1 MRLLLTIAV
10 ICSLNIR
17 VIAQE
22 TDSISDFSFLINH
35 IERNYPGF
43 KDKVNKKKI
52 NELTNLCNQIKL
64 KINASPDSTY
74 FFLNQY
80 TKFFNDNHLRV
91 TEDIITQKDD
101 LNVKKL
107 TVNSNFNSDNLKA
120 ATNNRGIEGIWKDY
134 HDEFV
139 ITEEPNGKIIGVALN
154 FYGKDKGEI
163 IWEFIPTDSGTYQAV
178 DVSSGLKPVKYD
190 ASLNLNGKVLE
201 IHDYSYF
208 IKKTD
213 NSAYDHA
220 LLKSYI
226 PKYPN
231 GVNTFPLA
239 MNLSDS
245 TFYLRIPSFAGN
257 TTDKLVQ
264 KHWLDITSKPNLI
277 IDIRNNGGG
286 NDNNYQILLKLLYTN
301 PYEIKGVEWYAT
313 PNNIKVFEDALASG
327 NIKGGE
333 NGKIWTA
340 ALLSEMKKNIGK
352 FVVHPLTGRDTIITR
367 DTIYSYPKRVGI
379 IINENNASSAE
390 QFLLSA
396 KQSKKVILFGKK
408 STAGVLDYSNA
419 IKIPFPSGN
428 YSLIY
433 PMTRSRRLPNNP
445 IDNIGITP
453 SITIPYQDTT
463 QLFDRLDSWVYFVLD
478 YIEYL

>member
-1 MRLLLTIAV
+1 MKKYIALF
-10 ICSLNIR
+10 ILISFGFHAKTQDCNCL
-17 VIAQE
+17 
-22 TDSISDFSFLINH
+22 SDFNFLVSYINK
-35 IERNYPGF
+35 NYPGLNDKI
-43 KDKVNKKKI
+43 KDKSKNHLSIIEKD
-52 NELTNLCNQIKL
+52 IKNVI
-64 KINASPDSTY
+64 KTKPDSCYILLKKYTSY
-74 FFLNQY
+74 F
-80 TKFFNDNHLRV
+80 KDNHLRV
-91 TEDIITQKDD
+91 T
-101 LNVKKL
+101 LNRSNNPSSKYFKP
-107 TVNSNFNSDNLKA
+107 TIKSNFNFDSLKA
-120 ATNNRGIEGIWKDY
+120 TSNNNGLEGIWKDY
-134 HDEFV
+134 YDEFA
-139 ITEEPNGKIIGVALN
+139 ITKEPNGKIIGIALN

-178 DVSSGLKPVKYD
+178 DVSSGLNPIKYD
-190 ASLNLNGKVLE
+190 ASLHLNGKVLE
-201 IHDYSYF
+201 IHDYSHF
-208 IKKTD
+208 IRKTD
-213 NSAYDHA
+213 NSAYDLA
-220 LLKSYI
+220 LAKSYI
-226 PKYPN
+226 PNYPN

-257 TTDKLVQ
+257 TADKLVQ
-264 KHWLDITSKPNLI
+264 KHWLDITSRPNLI

-286 NDNNYQILLKLLYTN
+286 NDYNYQILLKLLYTN
-301 PYEIKGVEWYAT
+301 PYDIKGVEWYAT
-313 PNNIKVFEDALASG
+313 PDNIKVFEDALASG

-333 NGKIWTA
+333 DGRLWTA
-340 ALLSEMKKNIGK
+340 ALLSEMKKNMGK
-352 FVVHPLTGRDTIITR
+352 FVVHPLTGRDSTITR

-396 KQSKKVILFGKK
+396 KQSKKVILFGNK

-453 SITIPYQDTT
+453 SITIPYQETT
-463 QLFDRLDSWVYFVLD
+463 QLFDRLDSWVYFVMD